1 MLGVYSQVQ
10 YFLDLQKAFD
20 TVDHSILC
28 NKLKLMGVGSTK
40 WFESYLSN
48 RSQLVNVGKIN
59 SDIANVTCG
68 VPQGSILGPLLFLC
82 YVNDM
87 VISIDP
93 DCKLLLYADDST
105 ILFSHKDPD
114 QIANKLGKVLESCSE
129 WLVDNKVSL
138 HLGKTECILFG
149 SKRKLRKVKD
159 FHIVCND
166 HTIDST
172 TSVKYLG
179 LNIDNILS
187 GEIVVNSIIS
197 KVNARL
203 KFLYRQSNC
212 LSEKARKNLCSAL
225 ILCHFDYSFSSW
237 YAGLNK
243 GLKRKLQISQNK
255 VIRFINQLGPRTRIT
270 SDILM
275 NLNLLNVETRVKQL
289 RLNHVHKIFYNLCPS
304 YLQENFVPLRDVHH
318 HNTRSSGYNFL
329 VPNCKGVEDSTF
341 YYTGIKD
348 WNSLP
353 EWLKQI
359 ESPQKFKIALKKYLI
374 EYCCAAEQEIFLYY

>member
-1 MLGVYSQVQ
+1 
-10 YFLDLQKAFD
+10 
-20 TVDHSILC
+20 
-28 NKLKLMGVGSTK
+28 
-40 WFESYLSN
+40 
-48 RSQLVNVGKIN
+48 
-59 SDIANVTCG
+59 
-68 VPQGSILGPLLFLC
+68 
-82 YVNDM
+82 M

-105 ILFSHKDPD
+105 ILFSRKDPD

-129 WLVDNKVSL
+129 WLVDNKLSL

-212 LSEKARKNLCSAL
+212 LSAKTRKNLCSAL
-225 ILCHFDYSFSSW
+225 ILCHFDYSCSSW

-243 GLKRKLQISQNK
+243 GLKRKLQIAQNK
-255 VIRFINQLGPRTRIT
+255 VIRFINQLEPRTRIT

-289 RLNHVHKIFYNLCPS
+289 RLNHMHKIFYNLCPS
-304 YLQENFVPLRDVHH
+304 YL
-318 HNTRSSGYNFL
+318 
-329 VPNCKGVEDSTF
+329 
-341 YYTGIKD
+341 
-348 WNSLP
+348 
-353 EWLKQI
+353 
-359 ESPQKFKIALKKYLI
+359 
-374 EYCCAAEQEIFLYY
+374 